1 MLKTGFT
8 ILMLVAVTGC
18 NTPPPAP
25 AVDVAAE
32 TGKLRDDEAAWVKEA
47 AAKDLDKI
55 VAHYTDDAVLMGP
68 GMPAAK
74 GKDAIRAAWKGVL
87 DASDGKLQ
95 FGSERVEVGKSGD
108 LATTRGAYTMIVTNP
123 KTKKSATDKGNYV
136 TVYQKQADGGWKVV
150 EDIFVSEI
158 PPPAPK

>member
-1 MLKTGFT
+1 MRKTGFA
-8 ILMLVAVTGC
+8 IFMLVALAGC

-32 TGKLRDDEAAWVKEA
+32 TGKLHDVESAWVKES

-95 FGSERVEVGKSGD
+95 FGAERVELGKSGD
-108 LATTRGAYTMIVTNP
+108 IATTQGPYTMTVTNP
-123 KTKKSATDKGNYV
+123 KTKKSAVDKGNYV
-136 TVYQKQADGGWKVV
+136 TVYQKQADGGWKAV

-158 PPPAPK
+158 PPPAPR